1 MNPNI
6 FKISDGNIGR
16 KRFTTR
22 SQLRSQQV
30 KISIPKDLI
39 ATKHNEVKV
48 KHEELS
54 RLKLNIDKF
63 LNSFDEPKKSI
74 AKEIAKKKEDKKITI
89 SSVISKEI

>member
-1 MNPNI
+1 M
-6 FKISDGNIGR
+6 
-16 KRFTTR
+16 
-22 SQLRSQQV
+22 
-30 KISIPKDLI
+30 
-39 ATKHNEVKV
+39 